1 VLFTLFCHDS
11 ADSSWS
17 SQFGLTVYAP
27 VLTYQSHQVTG
38 GNGNGIL
45 DPGETANLIVTI
57 KNEGGAA
64 ASSVTSTLTTSSPYL
79 TINDGSGNFGT
90 IAPGAQASNSGDPY
104 VLTASS
110 STPMGTECN
119 MAIIVHSGI
128 YCDTLP
134 FTLTVGQ
141 LAPSDTGLY
150 YSYWSGGPHSQCPV
164 FSWYAIDSTQTA
176 HPGTSLN
183 LSDDQVVRVG
193 LPFTFRYYGINYT
206 RLSISSNGFVTCD
219 SATSSYVTNYGL
231 PGTSSPPTC
240 IAGLWD
246 DLDPGNSGQPSDVY
260 YYYDAVNHRFV
271 VEYFRVEH
279 YSSGYHETFEIM
291 LYDPVYWPTPTG
303 DGEII
308 VQYLLAMQQADNT
321 LGIQNS
327 ARTVG
332 IQYYLDGAYHVLAA
346 PVTDSFAI
354 KYTTY
359 PPGYVGIEEG
369 GFADVPLRTRFGMLA
384 PNPFSGVVRI
394 PYQIAKAGE
403 VNLGVYDA
411 SGRLVSRLAGGVHEP
426 GYYQAIWKG
435 IDDAGRKTP
444 AGVYFIRMETE
455 TYTATE
461 KAILVR

>member
-1 VLFTLFCHDS
+1 
-11 ADSSWS
+11 
-17 SQFGLTVYAP
+17 
-27 VLTYQSHQVTG
+27 
-38 GNGNGIL
+38 
-45 DPGETANLIVTI
+45 
-57 KNEGGAA
+57 
-64 ASSVTSTLTTSSPYL
+64 
-79 TINDGSGNFGT
+79 
-90 IAPGAQASNSGDPY
+90 
-104 VLTASS
+104 
-110 STPMGTECN
+110 

-150 YSYWSGGPHSQCPV
+150 YSYWSGGPHSHCPV

-369 GFADVPLRTRFGMLA
+369 GFADVPLQTMLQGVF
-384 PNPFSGVVRI
+384 PNPVHDRLRVS
-394 PYQIAKAGE
+394 YQLAQAGL
-403 VNLGVYDA
+403 VKLTVYDIT
-411 SGRLVSRLAGGVHEP
+411 GRQVRALAEAYADP
-426 GYYQAIWKG
+426 GYYQAIWDAR
-435 IDDAGRKTP
+435 DDQGRSVP
-444 AGVYFIRMETE
+444 AGVYFVRLETDK
-455 TYTATE
+455 YCRSE
-461 KAILVR
+461 KAVLMR